1 MRKRR
6 SSTKKNIEPTR
17 EPDQVASPQTRCRLI
32 GCYQHLRK
40 HPLPAKQYSQCFDY
54 FNYHYI
60 FRVDYTNV
68 CHLRLQLCI

>member
-6 SSTKKNIEPTR
+6 SSTKILSLLESLIRLPHLKH
-17 EPDQVASPQTRCRLI
+17 VADWLAAISILKSTPFLPNSTPSVLI
-32 GCYQHLRK
+32 I
-40 HPLPAKQYSQCFDY
+40 